1 VSFSKDIDARRRSGA
16 STAPDSR
23 RVPPAPRPRE
33 KPLGALGLLGALRN
47 NPITIWTRRH
57 FEEPVVLRDTII
69 GPMCVVSD
77 PAAIKHVLVDNA
89 RNYRKGV
96 LQTRV
101 LRPALGNGLLTAEG
115 ESWRTQR
122 RALAPAFTPRLIES
136 FQPAMAGVAQ
146 RLVARW
152 QALADEDRIDVAR
165 EMTHVTLEVLERTI
179 FSDGLASE
187 PATLAQA
194 ITRYLDTLGRVHPF
208 DALDLPAW
216 LPRFGRGHGKE
227 ALGTFNRAVD
237 TIIARRRELLAR
249 GDEPPRDLLT
259 LLLEA
264 EQVDDGLAPDEVKAN
279 IATFIAAGHETTAN
293 TLAWSLFLLS
303 FAPEWRERLE
313 REIDETQKDDPAT
326 APLDRLVVTKAVIE
340 EALRLYPPASSI
352 TRQPIG
358 EDRVAGHKVDARTR
372 IVISPWVLHRHR
384 RLWNEPD
391 RFDPSRFLPDVRS
404 RIDRFAYLPFGAGP
418 RICIGS
424 GFALQEAIIVLAA
437 IARHFRLDLEP
448 GHEVRPVQRVTLRP
462 QGGLP
467 MILRRRRL
475 GEHRQVTDV
484 WRNRFRAR
492 PTLGDPHGNV

>member
-1 VSFSKDIDARRRSGA
+1 VTSLTKLDVEPEPSVQAIPAARHA
-16 STAPDSR
+16 
-23 RVPPAPRPRE
+23 PPAPRPRE
-33 KPLGALGLLGALRN
+33 KPLGGLGLLKALRT

-57 FEEPVVLRDTII
+57 FEEPIVLRRTII

-101 LRPALGNGLLTAEG
+101 LRPGLGNGLLTAEG
-115 ESWRTQR
+115 ESWRSQR

-136 FQPAMAGVAQ
+136 FQPAMASVAAS
-146 RLVARW
+146 LVERWRTLPDASPIDAAR
-152 QALADEDRIDVAR
+152 D
-165 EMTHVTLEVLERTI
+165 MTHVTLEVLERTI

-187 PATLAQA
+187 PAILAQA

-208 DALDLPAW
+208 DALDLPAF
-216 LPRFGRGHGKE
+216 LPRFGRGGGK
-227 ALGTFNRAVD
+227 ASLAIFNRAVE

-249 GDEPPRDLLT
+249 GDGAPRDLLT

-264 EQVDDGLAPDEVKAN
+264 ETVENGLAPDEVKAN

-293 TLAWSLFLLS
+293 TLSWSLFLLA

-313 REIDETQKDDPAT
+313 REIDAMQKDVDLASF
-326 APLDRLVVTKAVIE
+326 PLDRLVVTKAVIE
-340 EALRLYPPASSI
+340 EALRLYPPAASI

-358 EDRVAGHKVDARTR
+358 EDEIAGHKVDSRTR
-372 IVISPWVLHRHR
+372 VVISPWVLHRHH
-384 RLWNEPD
+384 RLWDEPE
-391 RFDPSRFLPDVRS
+391 RFDPSRFLPDARQ

-418 RICIGS
+418 RICIGA
-424 GFALQEAIIVLAA
+424 GFALQEAIILLAA
-437 IARHFRLDLEP
+437 ITRHFRLDLAP

-467 MILRRRRL
+467 MILSRR
-475 GEHRQVTDV
+475 
-484 WRNRFRAR
+484 
-492 PTLGDPHGNV
+492 

>member
-1 VSFSKDIDARRRSGA
+1 VNGLTKLDVEPGRAAKAVR
-16 STAPDSR
+16 TAR
-23 RVPPAPRPRE
+23 RVPPAPQPRE
-33 KPLGALGLLGALRN
+33 KPLGGLGLLKALRT

-57 FEEPVVLRDTII
+57 FEEPIVLRRTII

-101 LRPALGNGLLTAEG
+101 LRPGLGNGLLTAEG
-115 ESWRTQR
+115 ESWRAQR
-122 RALAPAFTPRLIES
+122 RALAPAFTPRVIEG
-136 FQPAMAGVAQ
+136 FQPAMASVAES
-146 RLVARW
+146 LVERW
-152 QALADEDRIDVAR
+152 RALPDASPIDAAR

-187 PATLAQA
+187 PAILAQA

-208 DALDLPAW
+208 DALDLPAF
-216 LPRFGRGHGKE
+216 LPRFGRRGGK
-227 ALGTFNRAVD
+227 ASLTIFNRAVE

-249 GDEPPRDLLT
+249 GEEAPRDLLT

-264 EQVDDGLAPDEVKAN
+264 HTLENGLAPDEVKAN

-293 TLAWSLFLLS
+293 TLSWSLFLLA

-313 REIDETQKDDPAT
+313 REIDTTQGDADLA
-326 APLDRLVVTKAVIE
+326 ASPLDRLVVTKAVIE
-340 EALRLYPPASSI
+340 EALRLYPPAASI

-358 EDRVAGHKVDARTR
+358 EDEIAGHRIDARTR
-372 IVISPWVLHRHR
+372 VVISPWVLHRHH
-384 RLWNEPD
+384 RLWDEPD
-391 RFDPSRFLPDVRS
+391 RFDPSRFLPEARQ

-418 RICIGS
+418 RICIGA
-424 GFALQEAIIVLAA
+424 GFALQEATILLAA
-437 IARHFRLDLEP
+437 ITRRFRLELAS
-448 GHEVRPVQRVTLRP
+448 GREVRPVQRVTLRP

-467 MILRRRRL
+467 MILSRR
-475 GEHRQVTDV
+475 
-484 WRNRFRAR
+484 
-492 PTLGDPHGNV
+492 

>member
-1 VSFSKDIDARRRSGA
+1 MTSLTKLDVEPETGVRAVPAAR
-16 STAPDSR
+16 P
-23 RVPPAPRPRE
+23 VPPAPRPRE
-33 KPLGALGLLGALRN
+33 KPLGGLGLLKALRT

-57 FEEPVVLRDTII
+57 FEEPIVLRRTII

-101 LRPALGNGLLTAEG
+101 LRPGLGNGLLTADG
-115 ESWRTQR
+115 ESWRSQR

-136 FQPAMAGVAQ
+136 FQPAMASVAAS
-146 RLVARW
+146 LVERW
-152 QALADEDRIDVAR
+152 RALPDASPIDAAR

-187 PATLAQA
+187 PAILAQA

-208 DALDLPAW
+208 DALDLPAF
-216 LPRFGRGHGKE
+216 LPRFGRGGGK
-227 ALGTFNRAVD
+227 ASLRIFNRAVE

-249 GDEPPRDLLT
+249 GEEAPRDLLT

-264 EQVDDGLAPDEVKAN
+264 ETVENGLAPDEVKAN

-293 TLAWSLFLLS
+293 TLSWSLFLLA
-303 FAPEWRERLE
+303 FAPEWRKRLE
-313 REIDETQKDDPAT
+313 REIDEVQGDVDLASF
-326 APLDRLVVTKAVIE
+326 PLDRLVVAKAVIE
-340 EALRLYPPASSI
+340 EALRLYPPAASI

-358 EDRVAGHKVDARTR
+358 EDEIAGHKVDSRTR
-372 IVISPWVLHRHR
+372 VVISPWVLHRHH
-384 RLWNEPD
+384 RLWDEPE
-391 RFDPSRFLPDVRS
+391 RFDPSRFLPDARQ

-418 RICIGS
+418 RICIGA
-424 GFALQEAIIVLAA
+424 GFALQEAIILLAA
-437 IARHFRLDLEP
+437 ITRHFRLDLAL

-467 MILRRRRL
+467 MILRRR
-475 GEHRQVTDV
+475 
-484 WRNRFRAR
+484 
-492 PTLGDPHGNV
+492 